1 MPVRGNSK
9 CKDHGGLVSSMFRE
23 QQSMP
28 VAGVKQVRGK
38 VERILERELAPDH
51 VALARPL

>member
-28 VAGVKQVRGK
+28 VAGMKQVRGK